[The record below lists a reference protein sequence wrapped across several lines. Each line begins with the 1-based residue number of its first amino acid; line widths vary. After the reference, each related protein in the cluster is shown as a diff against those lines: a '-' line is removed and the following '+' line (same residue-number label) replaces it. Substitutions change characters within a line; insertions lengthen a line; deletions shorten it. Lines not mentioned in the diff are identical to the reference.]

1 MRPKLSRSAIQ
12 GSFADFLNWGA
23 LVGPGVV
30 VCKDGS
36 FLAGWQ
42 VQGLDTESLDP
53 EILDA
58 LLARIARGIASF
70 GDKDAFWMRLDRRQ
84 FTGMEDDL
92 IGHLPLAVRLLERES
107 RGRLLDGALYT
118 NALHLCLQ
126 HLPDDKSQ
134 PIASQV
140 AEFERLAR
148 SVEVRM
154 GNALKLTRLGAETVL
169 RAAEPDVLT
178 DGLVNHLASALS
190 GEVRRTRVPEI
201 TEHMFLDTLLAVDF
215 EQASLNSFPRINGR
229 PRAVLSIEGLPAE
242 YPPEAL
248 AQLEMLNMEYAWV
261 SRFVPQ
267 SRAKTRAIV
276 GELRK
281 QWRQS
286 AASISSQAA
295 YGAGGDRDVHADA
308 MAADITGVIT
318 EIGGGGM
325 IYGGF
330 ASTLMIFGAWN
341 ETSDD
346 LMEAV
351 ELVRAA
357 LQDVAF
363 CVREERHAAAE
374 AFLGTLPG
382 HRHRRPRDVF
392 ISSRNFADLMPL
404 RTLWKGEDYCP
415 SPLFP
420 KKSPTLMLGRSS
432 SGELFRFNIHHG
444 EVGHTMVFGPTSGG
458 KSVLLGA
465 MVGHF
470 LKYPGAQVM
479 FFDKRRSVQ
488 HATYAFGGSF
498 TSFGGTDGVG
508 VAPMAHTQELGR
520 DWAINW
526 LTEMMRLGNVEIS
539 TTVLDEI
546 ANAVD
551 NMFENTA
558 FSMRAVY
565 EFVSL
570 PQMRSVLAGH
580 LRQASAQVSVLDAA
594 HEDLDWRALTVFET
608 HELFEMNPATAVL
621 ALDYIFAAVQ
631 KRFDGRPTLLV
642 IDEAWAFLGH
652 KIFVERIRSWLK
664 EARKANVS
672 VILATQSL
680 ADVVGSPITPVLLE
694 SCFTKIFLPNAGAKT
709 EAASEQYKALGLTTA
724 QIDLV
729 ASLIPK
735 QDYYVVKPDCARV
748 VDFDFGEV
756 SLSLIGRTSVSE
768 SRAAA
773 EAYKRDPQYWTAD
786 LASIIDKAYAAEPG
800 EITPTNT
807 GDKYDP

>member
-1 MRPKLSRSAIQ
+1 MKRDIQ

-42 VQGLDTESLDP
+42 VRGLDTESLDP

-70 GDKDAFWMRLDRRQ
+70 GERDAFWMRLDRRQ
-84 FTGMEDDL
+84 FNGSHDDL
-92 IGHLPLAVRLLERES
+92 TGQLPLAVRLLERES

-118 NALHLCLQ
+118 NTLHLCLQ
-126 HLPDDKSQ
+126 HLPEDKSLGV
-134 PIASQV
+134 AKQV
-140 AEFERLAR
+140 AAFEQLAHGLEIRLGR
-148 SVEVRM
+148 
-154 GNALKLTRLGAETVL
+154 ALKLTRLSAETVQ
-169 RAAEPDVLT
+169 RAAGPDLRT

-190 GEVRRTRVPEI
+190 GEVRRARMPER
-201 TEHMFLDTLLAVDF
+201 TEHMFLDALLAVDF

-229 PRAVLSIEGLPAE
+229 PCAVLSIEGLPAE

-267 SRAKTRAIV
+267 SRAKTKAIV
-276 GELRK
+276 TDMRK

-295 YGAGGDRDVHADA
+295 YGGGGDRDVHADA
-308 MAADITGVIT
+308 MAAEIDTVIADIGTG
-318 EIGGGGM
+318 M
-325 IYGGF
+325 NYGAF
-330 ASTLMIFGAWN
+330 ASTLTVFGAWN
-341 ETSDD
+341 ETADD
-346 LMEAV
+346 LMQAV
-351 ELVRAA
+351 ELVRAT
-357 LQDVAF
+357 LQDVGFA
-363 CVREERHAAAE
+363 VREERHAAAE
-374 AFLGTLPG
+374 AFLGALPG

-392 ISSRNFADLMPL
+392 ISGRNFADLMPI

-415 SPLFP
+415 SPLYP
-420 KKSPTLMLGRSS
+420 KKSPTLMLGRAS

-458 KSVLLGA
+458 KSVFLGA
-465 MVGHF
+465 VVGHF
-470 LKYPGAQVM
+470 LKYSGAQVV

-498 TSFGGTDGVG
+498 TSFGGADGVG
-508 VAPMAHTQELGR
+508 VAPMAQTPVLGR
-520 DWAINW
+520 SWAINW
-526 LTEMMRLGNVEIS
+526 LSEMMRLGTLEM
-539 TTVLDEI
+539 TTSILDEI
-546 ANAVD
+546 TNAVD
-551 NMFENTA
+551 NMFKNKA
-558 FSMRAVY
+558 FSLRAVY

-570 PQMRSVLAGH
+570 PQMRTVLEGH
-580 LRQASAQVSVLDAA
+580 LRQPSSQVSILDAE
-594 HEDLDWRALTVFET
+594 HEDLDWQALTVFET
-608 HELFEMNPATAVL
+608 HELFEMDEATAIL
-621 ALDYIFAAVQ
+621 ALDYIFAAVE
-631 KRFDGRPTLLV
+631 KRFDGRPTLLL

-709 EAASEQYKALGLTTA
+709 EAASEQYKALGLTAA

-729 ASLIPK
+729 ASLVPK
-735 QDYYVVKPDCARV
+735 QDYYVVKPDGARV
-748 VDFDFGEV
+748 VDFDFGPV
-756 SLSLIGRTSVSE
+756 ALSLIGRTSVSE

-773 EAYKRDPQYWTAD
+773 EAYQRDPQYWTAD
-786 LASIIDKAYAAEPG
+786 LAALIDKAYPSEHDQTPATIAG
-800 EITPTNT
+800 E
-807 GDKYDP
+807 KR